1 MADTYVRPV
10 AVVADFQ
17 NANISKDDTCRLSA
31 KEIGSP
37 DTTQSVLVSSLLT
50 QSVVF
55 LGL

>member
-10 AVVADFQ
+10 AVIAGFQ